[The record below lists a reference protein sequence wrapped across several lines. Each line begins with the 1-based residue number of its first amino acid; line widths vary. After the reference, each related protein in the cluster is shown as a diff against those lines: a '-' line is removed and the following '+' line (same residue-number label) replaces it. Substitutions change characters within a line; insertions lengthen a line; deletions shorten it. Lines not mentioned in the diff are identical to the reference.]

1 MDKMQVITTVIRI
14 AILLIVYI
22 LVPAAKKWLDD
33 KSENEAINTVK
44 QWAYTAVWAAEQIH
58 NKAKHDDP
66 TGNLRRQYAHEA
78 IERMAFKLGIVLSE
92 GEIDAMTECAVHEL
106 NGCRVPAVN
115 EIAAPEKDKEDAKNA
130 EWY

>member
-22 LVPAAKKWLDD
+22 LVPAAKKWIDA
-33 KSENEAINTVK
+33 KSENETIATIK
-44 QWAYTAVWAAEQIH
+44 EWAHTAVWAAEQIH

-66 TGNLRRQYAHEA
+66 TGNLRRKYAHEA
-78 IERMAFKLGIVLSE
+78 IEKTALKLGVVLSE
-92 GEIDAMTECAVHEL
+92 SEIDDIIECAVHEL
-106 NGCRVPAVN
+106 NDCRGTLIN
-115 EIAAPEKDKEDAKNA
+115 TEEAKNA